1 MIGILTYLLP
11 RAYTSFTRSVSIL
24 LVLGMICGFF
34 AALGEALPELLQMA
48 GWEEA
53 RGSAAVVVVSK
64 AVKLAGVLPFLA
76 GFISSKIA
84 SLERI
89 GMIHVPDLEFV
100 LAWVGAS
107 LKDALRISPRIK
119 DRE

>member
-1 MIGILTYLLP
+1 MIGALTYLLP
-11 RAYTSFTRSVSIL
+11 RAYTSLTRSVSIL
-24 LVLGMICGFF
+24 LVLGVIGGFLV
-34 AALGEALPELLQMA
+34 ALADALPELLQGI
-48 GWEEA
+48 GWEGA
-53 RGSAAVVVVSK
+53 PGSVTIAAISK
-64 AVKLAGVLPFLA
+64 AIELAGVLPFLA

-84 SLERI
+84 FLERI
-89 GMIHVPDLEFV
+89 GMVHLPDLEFV